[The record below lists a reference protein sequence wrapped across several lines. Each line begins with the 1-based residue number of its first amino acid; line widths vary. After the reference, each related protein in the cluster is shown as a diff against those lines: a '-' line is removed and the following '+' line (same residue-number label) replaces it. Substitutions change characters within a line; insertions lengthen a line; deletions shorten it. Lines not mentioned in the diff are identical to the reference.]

1 MGSSTF
7 YNCTALT
14 DVTCMTAEPPK
25 INSSYCFSSS
35 VYGTATLHIPEAA
48 IESYRNANTWK
59 NFTNID
65 GIPGKGPGDVNGD
78 GTLDVDDV
86 SILIGLLVNGEE
98 LPIYADVNGDGRADI
113 DDVSLLISMLLN
125 GN

>member
-1 MGSSTF
+1 MSVSYPFGSI
-7 YNCTALT
+7 YQ
-14 DVTCMTAEPPK
+14 
-25 INSSYCFSSS
+25 
-35 VYGTATLHIPEAA
+35 TATLHVPEAA